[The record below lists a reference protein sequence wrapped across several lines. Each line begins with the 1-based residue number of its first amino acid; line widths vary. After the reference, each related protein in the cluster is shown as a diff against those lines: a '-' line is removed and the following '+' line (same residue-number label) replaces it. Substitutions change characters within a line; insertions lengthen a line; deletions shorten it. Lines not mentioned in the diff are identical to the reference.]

1 MAENTIKKET
11 QDTKELPTYEASKQ
25 GETLLR
31 VQDLHVSYG
40 PILALKGVDL
50 EVKAGSVVAIL
61 GSNGA
66 GKTTLLKK
74 ISGLIPAAS
83 GSITFDG
90 DEITKLTPEKIT
102 KRGIVQSPE
111 GRRLFTD
118 LTVLE
123 NLMIGAFTIEKA
135 QVKIGDLYDEA
146 KTKRIK
152 KLIQS
157 IANEAG
163 NDPIDDI
170 EITLKPQEMI
180 RQNLQMVY
188 RLFPV
193 LKERQHQVS
202 ATLSGG
208 EQQMLAIGRAL
219 MRTPKLLVLDEPS
232 LGLAPLIVKSIFDI
246 IRRLNEQGITVLIVE
261 QNALQTLSI
270 ADYAYVLRLGK
281 VVREGPAEVLKKD
294 KSLVEAYLGK

>member
-1 MAENTIKKET
+1 MKKSSQNTEHLPEYET
-11 QDTKELPTYEASKQ
+11 PSA
-25 GETLLR
+25 GEVLLNIEE
-31 VQDLHVSYG
+31 LHVSYG
-40 PILALKGVDL
+40 PILALRGVSL
-50 EVKAGSVVAIL
+50 QVKSGSIVAIL

-74 ISGLIPAAS
+74 VSGLIPATA
-83 GSITFDG
+83 GSVTFDG
-90 DEITKLTPEKIT
+90 ENITKLPPEKIT
-102 KRGIVQSPE
+102 KKGIVQSPE
-111 GRRLFTD
+111 GRRLFSD

-123 NLMIGAFTIEKA
+123 NLMIGAFTIEKG
-135 QVKIGDLYDEA
+135 QVKIGDLYEEA

-152 KLIQS
+152 KLIDAA
-157 IANEAG
+157 ANSGRDIPLE
-163 NDPIDDI
+163 DI
-170 EITLKPQEMI
+170 EITLKPQEMM

-193 LKERQHQVS
+193 LEERKHQVS

-232 LGLAPLIVKSIFDI
+232 LGLAPLIVKSIFEI

-281 VVREGPAEVLKKD
+281 VVREGPAALLKKD